1 MKRLLVSLC
10 FFTLLHGEVSAQ
22 YAIPSREDRLI
33 PATSFFDMDTDILEE
48 YCRIIRDHLIST
60 EEGRFMSRFWAI
72 PSFSKEYF
80 VGTMQKED
88 DFFLICR
95 EPKIHIWTEFQNK
108 NNHIPKIVETKR
120 RISKEDAVSL
130 NLLIEVAV
138 VGARFDQQIVSD
150 KDGYTATIGADGTGY
165 YFSSSTTLHART
177 ASIRSPRPNSKT
189 GQLVAVL
196 EEVIETVKNK
206 NGRRVGFSPELRTK
220 IEDLTAKFLSD
231 I

>member
-1 MKRLLVSLC
+1 MKRLLLSLC
-10 FFTLLHGEVSAQ
+10 FLVVLHGEVSAQ
-22 YAIPSREDRLI
+22 FAVPSREDRLI

-48 YCRIIRDHLIST
+48 YSRIIRDRLIST
-60 EEGRFMSRFWAI
+60 EKGRFLSRFWAL

-80 VGTMQKED
+80 MGTQQEGEA
-88 DFFLICR
+88 FFLIYR
-95 EPKIHIWTEFQNK
+95 EPKKLIWTEFHNK
-108 NNHIPKIVETKR
+108 NNHTPKIVETKR

-138 VGARFDQQIVSD
+138 VGARFDRQIVSD

-177 ASIRSPRPNSKT
+177 ASIWSPRPNSKT

-206 NGRRVGFSPELRTK
+206 KGRRVGFSPELRRK